1 MNNRKITV
9 SLLTIASLFSA
20 NAFAQITNRDV
31 STTDKNDNAR
41 QQSVQKI
48 INEEL
53 NAELPNT
60 DTSTALAPS
69 ISSRNAKNEDGTDWG
84 EGHNQTFIPY
94 KVEDTETGN
103 KKTAN
108 CIWDASNNACN
119 TDAGVTLNTENK
131 IVVPTG
137 TKTTA
142 SGFIVP
148 SDEVLL
154 DQGNGDYKEYFYRYW
169 ITNPGVGECADGLN
183 SCWSAS
189 YPIICLPGV
198 STTNFRTSIQNKELK
213 SSNVRDFFG
222 ARELSESVIFNGYQI
237 INGDKNNVDYRMRV
251 KVTADNFGNKVNI
264 YGNVDSGEK
273 SLRVARWKINKNN
286 HCLEPDFNLSDLMTE
301 GYTKTNVIDNYSNL
315 SNHEGV
321 AKNEDTGDAS
331 YQAILPCGAFQEGE
345 YDSTKYYVS
354 SKTGELLGCAKE
366 TDAWVTKKSDETQN
380 YTRYKIDLPTSD
392 GSFASATEQ
401 NYLNV
406 RGCAVCEAATNHCI
420 QIIKGV
426 IENNE
431 VEGCS
436 CVDLDNGDGK
446 GSCIYDKTVTY
457 DDDGTQKT
465 RTEHV
470 IATNRYYDCTES
482 GLTNLISRLTT
493 DGQFKL
499 SAESGVYN
507 NTLSCDVCLNKLEEN
522 LRTVLI
528 DHK

>member
-41 QQSVQKI
+41 QQSVQEI

-60 DTSTALAPS
+60 DTSTALTPS

-103 KKTAN
+103 KKIAN

-169 ITNPGVGECADGLN
+169 ITNPGAGECADGLN

-198 STTNFRTSIQNKELK
+198 STNAFRTAITNKELK
-213 SSNVRDFFG
+213 ASDARDSFG
-222 ARELSESVIFNGYQI
+222 ARDLLPEATIFNGYY
-237 INGDKNNVDYRMRV
+237 INNRGETENTSSKKDVEYRMKVRV
-251 KVTADNFGNKVNI
+251 SADNFNN
-264 YGNVDSGEK
+264 
-273 SLRVARWKINKNN
+273 KINV
-286 HCLEPDFNLSDLMTE
+286 
-301 GYTKTNVIDNYSNL
+301 YDNSEN
-315 SNHEGV
+315 SGI
-321 AKNEDTGDAS
+321 KS
-331 YQAILPCGAFQEGE
+331 I
-345 YDSTKYYVS
+345 KVS
-354 SKTGELLGCAKE
+354 
-366 TDAWVTKKSDETQN
+366 
-380 YTRYKIDLPTSD
+380 
-392 GSFASATEQ
+392 
-401 NYLNV
+401 
-406 RGCAVCEAATNHCI
+406 
-420 QIIKGV
+420 
-426 IENNE
+426 
-431 VEGCS
+431 
-436 CVDLDNGDGK
+436 
-446 GSCIYDKTVTY
+446 
-457 DDDGTQKT
+457 
-465 RTEHV
+465 
-470 IATNRYYDCTES
+470 
-482 GLTNLISRLTT
+482 
-493 DGQFKL
+493 
-499 SAESGVYN
+499 
-507 NTLSCDVCLNKLEEN
+507 
-522 LRTVLI
+522 
-528 DHK
+528 